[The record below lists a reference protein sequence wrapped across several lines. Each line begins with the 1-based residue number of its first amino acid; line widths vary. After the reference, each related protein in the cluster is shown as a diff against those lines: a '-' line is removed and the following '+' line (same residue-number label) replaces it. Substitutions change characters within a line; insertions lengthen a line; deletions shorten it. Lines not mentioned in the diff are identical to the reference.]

1 MKAIKSLLEIWCRVF
16 QARQVMDALVH
27 NSFISD
33 CVCPRGF
40 FHSLLHFP
48 PCPPPQPPLSLSMYI
63 YSIYIHIFSSP
74 SLSSPS
80 HSLSSQSVPSY
91 EIKHESI
98 IHSFKRIY
106 HHCVLHCA
114 RYLQSF
120 FLLCF
125 SYSPL
130 VWSHLKTPQH
140 WGECILAVPAL
151 TRVVRRG
158 SKNPFRGFSCHN
170 NSSACLK

>member
-1 MKAIKSLLEIWCRVF
+1 MKAIKSLLEIWCRAF

-33 CVCPRGF
+33 CVCPHGF
-40 FHSLLHFP
+40 FHSLLHFILFP
-48 PCPPPQPPLSLSMYI
+48 SMCI
-63 YSIYIHIFSSP
+63 YIYIHIFSSP

-106 HHCVLHCA
+106 HHSVLHRA

-130 VWSHLKTPQH
+130 VRSHLKTPQH

-151 TRVVRRG
+151 TRVVREAVKIPLG
-158 SKNPFRGFSCHN
+158 DSPVITI
-170 NSSACLK
+170 AVPA